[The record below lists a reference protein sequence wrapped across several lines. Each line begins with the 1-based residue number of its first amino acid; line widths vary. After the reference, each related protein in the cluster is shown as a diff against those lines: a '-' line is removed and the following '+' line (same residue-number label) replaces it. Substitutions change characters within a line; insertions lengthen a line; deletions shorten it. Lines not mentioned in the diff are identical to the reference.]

1 MAVDSSNNDYADRK
15 LPDRNVYAI
24 FVLLQ
29 LESTTIVFQTR
40 FIHDARRTVSPCSS
54 YGVTLGYAKS

>member
-1 MAVDSSNNDYADRK
+1 MVGNFT
-15 LPDRNVYAI
+15 DRNVYAI